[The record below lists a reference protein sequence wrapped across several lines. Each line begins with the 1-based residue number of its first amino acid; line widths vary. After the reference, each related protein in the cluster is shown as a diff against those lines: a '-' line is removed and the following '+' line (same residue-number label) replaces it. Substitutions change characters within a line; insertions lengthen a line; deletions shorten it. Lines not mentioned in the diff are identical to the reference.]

1 MPLGGRLARNRA
13 FDVEQ
18 LSDFCQRLLGEGR
31 AIALVLIEELA
42 PDMRPACHLRNQR
55 RLTAFLFVKFAKAG
69 IAIGV
74 QMPFER
80 GKMLAAALTLPVW
93 RVAVEHR
100 RRCGAGMRPFVAKID
115 PEPAFLGLAV
125 AGGEHRHGRVIGV
138 DDAAR
143 HDVAADPVRQ
153 RLHQPGGL
161 ANPARQRGAVEFH
174 AVAGVNLSLAV
185 KRQVIAELRDQHMSQ
200 KAGSACARGM
210 GKRWHR
216 HLRHRLAFAAGAG
229 GADMADHFEAAGNV
243 FEDFGD
249 VLAHFAH
256 ETAANRTGAGRFVN
270 NIAARQRFGQ
280 LAPLLLRR
288 CLFLRRLG
296 GLRCRRGS
304 GRRFRL
310 GLRRL
315 DLFELEFELLQFAP
329 HALRGGAEGHA
340 LQARNLS
347 FQLFG
352 FKRLQQKASLGG
364 IALRCPQRH
373 KPLEFF
379 DIVGKTCRIRHEAK
393 LSASR
398 V

>member
-1 MPLGGRLARNRA
+1 
-13 FDVEQ
+13 
-18 LSDFCQRLLGEGR
+18 
-31 AIALVLIEELA
+31 
-42 PDMRPACHLRNQR
+42 
-55 RLTAFLFVKFAKAG
+55 
-69 IAIGV
+69 
-74 QMPFER
+74 MPFEHR
-80 GKMLAAALTLPVW
+80 KMAAAALTLAVW
-93 RVAVEHR
+93 RVAVEHGW
-100 RRCGAGMRPFVAKID
+100 RCGAGMRPFVAKID
-115 PEPAFLGLAV
+115 PEPALLGLAV
-125 AGGEHRHGRVIGV
+125 ARRKHRHGRVIGM

-153 RLHQPGGL
+153 RLNQPGGL
-161 ANPARQRGAVEFH
+161 ANPTRQRGAVEVH
-174 AVAGVNLSLAV
+174 AVTGINLSLAV

-200 KAGSACARGM
+200 KAGAGLRARNGQ
-210 GKRWHR
+210 GRHR
-216 HLRHRLAFAAGAG
+216 LLRHGLAFAAGAG
-229 GADMADHFEAAGNV
+229 GADMADHFEAAGDV

-249 VLAHFAH
+249 VFAHFAH
-256 ETAANRTGAGRFVN
+256 ETAASRAGGGRFVD

-288 CLFLRRLG
+288 RLFLRGLG
-296 GLRCRRGS
+296 RFCCRRS
-304 GRRFRL
+304 GRGLRL

-329 HALRGGAEGHA
+329 HALRRGAEGHA
-340 LQARNLS
+340 LQARDLG

-393 LSASR
+393 LSASQAWR
-398 V
+398 HHPASCGVKVSLL